1 MSSTP
6 EIYDSAK
13 RPHPLVEELLVLI
26 RYRDLLYQ
34 FVSTSIKTRYKRSV
48 LGVVWTLLN
57 PLLTMIILT
66 LVFSQVF
73 RITVDN
79 YPVYVLSGLVVWNFF
94 ASTTSQAMVG
104 MALGG
109 SLLQRIYVPKS
120 VFAVSAIGVGLVNL
134 GLSLIPLFLIAII
147 LHTPITPAILVM
159 PFAVILLILFALGV
173 GLILET
179 AAVYFADLL
188 PFYEVLLM
196 LWMYCTPIIYPLDI
210 LSPRLQGLFKLNPMY
225 HFVNLLRTPLY
236 AGTVPPLNEWLIT
249 AGIALA
255 AFILGTLI
263 FTAKS
268 NEYAYRT

>member
-1 MSSTP
+1 MNKAP
-6 EIYDSAK
+6 EIYDSSK
-13 RPHPLVEELLVLI
+13 RPHPLVEEVLVLVK
-26 RYRDLLYQ
+26 YRDLLYQ
-34 FVSTSIKTRYKRSV
+34 FVTTSIKTRYKRSA

-57 PLLTMIILT
+57 PLLTMVILT

-73 RITVDN
+73 RITLEN

-94 ASTTSQAMVG
+94 SATTGQAMVG
-104 MALGG
+104 MAMGG

-134 GLSLIPLFLIAII
+134 GISIIPLFLIAII
-147 LHTPITPAILVM
+147 LRTPITPAILVM
-159 PFAVILLILFALGV
+159 PLAVLLLILFSMGI

-210 LSPRLQGLFKLNPMY
+210 LPLPLQGLFKLNPMY
-225 HFVNLLRTPLY
+225 YFVTLFRTPLY
-236 AGTVPPLNEWLIT
+236 AGQIPPFSEWLT
-249 AGIALA
+249 AGALA
-255 AFILGTLI
+255 VGAFILGILI

>member
-1 MSSTP
+1 MNSNP
-6 EIYDSAK
+6 EIYDSSK
-13 RPHPLVEELLVLI
+13 RRNPLIEEALVLLK
-26 RYRDLLYQ
+26 YRDLLYQ
-34 FVSTSIKTRYKRSV
+34 FVTTSIKTRYKRSM

-57 PLLTMIILT
+57 PLLTMLILT
-66 LVFSQVF
+66 VVFSQVF
-73 RITVDN
+73 RITLDN

-94 ASTTSQAMVG
+94 SATTSQAMVG
-104 MALGG
+104 MAMGG

-134 GLSLIPLFLIAII
+134 GLSVIPLFLIGIF
-147 LHTPITPAILVM
+147 LGTPITPAILVM
-159 PFAVILLILFALGV
+159 PFAVLLLILFALGV

-196 LWMYCTPIIYPLDI
+196 LWMYTTPIIYPLEI
-210 LSPRLQGLFKLNPMY
+210 LSPRLQSLFKLNPMY
-225 HFVNLLRTPLY
+225 HFVTLFRTPIY
-236 AGTVPPLNEWLIT
+236 AGVVPPLNEWLT
-249 AGIALA
+249 AG
-255 AFILGTLI
+255 AFAVGAFVLGSLI

>member
-1 MSSTP
+1 MNSTP
-6 EIYDSAK
+6 DIYDSAK
-13 RPHPLVEELLVLI
+13 RRNPLVEEAIVLI
-26 RYRDLLYQ
+26 KYRDLLYQ
-34 FVSTSIKTRYKRSV
+34 FVTTSIKTRYKRSV

-57 PLLTMIILT
+57 PLLTMLILT
-66 LVFSQVF
+66 VVFSQVF
-73 RITVDN
+73 RITLDN
-79 YPVYVLSGLVVWNFF
+79 YPVYVLSGLVIWNFF
-94 ASTTSQAMVG
+94 SATTSQAMVG
-104 MALGG
+104 MAMGG

-134 GLSLIPLFLIAII
+134 GLSIIPLFLIAFFQ
-147 LHTPITPAILVM
+147 HTPITPTILLM
-159 PFAVILLILFALGV
+159 PFAVLLLILFSMGV

-196 LWMYCTPIIYPLDI
+196 LWMYCTPIIYPLSI
-210 LSPRLQGLFKLNPMY
+210 LPDHLQGLFKLNPMY
-225 HFVNLLRTPLY
+225 YFVALFRTPLY
-236 AGTVPPLNEWLIT
+236 SGEIPPLNEWLI
-249 AGIALA
+249 AGAFSVG